1 MNNTL
6 FSFPKPENEPV
17 LGYAPGSP
25 ERKKI
30 REALNEV
37 YNWKNFEICPIIGG
51 KKIKTKETGTIV
63 MPTEN
68 KHVLAKYYKVTE
80 KEVKMA
86 IDAAM
91 KAHEE
96 WANTPW
102 IERASV
108 MLKIATLISGKY
120 RWLINAA
127 TMLGQG
133 KTTMQAEI
141 DSACE
146 LVDFLRYN
154 AYYASQIY
162 SDQPCSDK
170 GTLNYMT
177 YRPLEGFVFA
187 ITPFNF
193 TSIASNLCL
202 SPVLMGNTCIWK
214 PSTTAMLSNYILMDI
229 YKEAGLPD
237 GVVNFLPGSGSL
249 IGKVAFANENLAG
262 VHFTGGTKTF
272 NGFWKSIGD
281 NIANY
286 RTYPKIVGETG
297 GKDFIFAHSSA
308 NAAQVATAIVR
319 GAFEF
324 QGQKCSAASRAYVPK
339 SMWPEVKEIVGKM
352 LAEIKVGDVRDFSA
366 FVNAVIDEAS
376 FDNCMNYINHAKKSE
391 DAEIVFGGE
400 GDKSV
405 GWFIQPT
412 VILAKKPDYKSMCE
426 EIFGPIITIYVYDDK
441 DYEKTLHLCD
451 ETSPYALTGAIF
463 ATDRKALRTGAD
475 ILKYAAGNI
484 YYNDKPTGAVV
495 GQQPFG
501 GARASG
507 TNDKAGSYLN
517 LIRWTSP
524 QAIKETFDPASNYS
538 YPFVSNEDNP
548 YVVEKAVKD
557 VAKAADKAVAKAK
570 ATVKAA
576 AKTVK
581 AAAKKPAAKK
591 N

>member
-1 MNNTL
+1 MNNTI

-17 LGYAPGSP
+17 LGYKPGSA
-25 ERKKI
+25 ERKEI
-30 REALNEV
+30 RKALDEL
-37 YNWKNFEICPIIGG
+37 YNVVTDIPAIIGG
-51 KKIKTKETGTIV
+51 KEVRTSETGTVV

-68 KHVLAKYYKVTE
+68 HHVLAKYYKVGE
-80 KEVKMA
+80 KEVQMA

-102 IERASV
+102 IDRASV
-108 MLKIATLISGKY
+108 MQKIATLICGKY

-146 LVDFLRYN
+146 LADFLRYN

-170 GTLNYMT
+170 GTLNYVT
-177 YRPLEGFVFA
+177 YRPLEGFIFA

-202 SPVLMGNTCIWK
+202 SPVLMGNVCIWK
-214 PSTTAMLSNYILMDI
+214 PSTTALLSNYLLMKI

-237 GVVNFLPGSGSL
+237 GVVNFLPGSGSV
-249 IGKVAFANENLAG
+249 IGKVAFADANLAG
-262 VHFTGGTKTF
+262 VHFTGSTGTF
-272 NGFWKSIGD
+272 NSFWKSIGD

-297 GKDFIFAHSSA
+297 GKDFIFVHHSA
-308 NAAQVATAIVR
+308 DVEQVATAIVR

-324 QGQKCSAASRAYVPK
+324 QGQKCSAASRAYVPA
-339 SMWPEVKEIVGKM
+339 SLWPAVKEKVGKM
-352 LAEIKVGDVRDFSA
+352 MAEIKMGDVRDFGA

-376 FDNCMNYINHAKKSE
+376 FDNNMRYIEHAKQSP
-391 DAEIVFGGE
+391 DAEIVFGGH
-400 GDKSV
+400 GDKSQ
-405 GWFIQPT
+405 GWFIEPT
-412 VILAKKPDYKSMCE
+412 VILAKTPKYKSMCE
-426 EIFGPIITIYVYDDK
+426 EIFGPIITIYVYDDDK
-441 DYEKTLHLCD
+441 YEETLHLCD

-463 ATDRKALRTGAD
+463 ANDRKALRQGAD

-524 QAIKETFDPASNYS
+524 QAIKETFDPAHDYK
-538 YPFVSNEDNP
+538 YPFISDAE
-548 YVVEKAVKD
+548 
-557 VAKAADKAVAKAK
+557 
-570 ATVKAA
+570 
-576 AKTVK
+576 
-581 AAAKKPAAKK
+581 
-591 N
+591 